1 MKFRVL
7 VGSLLVW
14 GSLPGWAMPGC
25 SMPDCSMSDCSM
37 SGCSMS
43 GCSKLGR
50 TMSGCSMSGCSKLGR
65 TMSGCSMS
73 GRTMLGRTMSGW
85 GTLALSGAR
94 SSCASGPSLEHL
106 KKIEESPSFEHS
118 KKIEESPSL
127 EHLKKIEESPSSQE
141 RKGDR
146 KADAEQLARALDYF
160 ASEKFHE
167 SLVLLQPLNRRYKLN
182 PRYRAYL
189 AVCLYYE
196 WEYAEAIRLFDEV
209 LPLLQGLA
217 PHELSLYYW
226 MDAES
231 YFALQQYDRALPLY
245 GKMLPLCRDNEKPD
259 AYYRLGF
266 CHLFA
271 AEASGASSSEK
282 VSGSSE
288 SSGASEKAS
297 GSSEKAS
304 GSSESSGSSAEE
316 RKKAKECFE
325 LSLEGYLKYRNTPN
339 EQARIAQI
347 RHMIGGLK

>member
-7 VGSLLVW
+7 VGSLLIW
-14 GSLPGWAMPGC
+14 GSLPGCSMTGWAMSDC
-25 SMPDCSMSDCSM
+25 SKPDCSMSDCSKPD
-37 SGCSMS
+37 CSMP
-43 GCSKLGR
+43 GV
-50 TMSGCSMSGCSKLGR
+50 
-65 TMSGCSMS
+65 
-73 GRTMLGRTMSGW
+73 
-85 GTLALSGAR
+85 GTLALSGSR
-94 SSCASGPSLEHL
+94 SSCAFSPSLAY
-106 KKIEESPSFEHS
+106 S
-118 KKIEESPSL
+118 KKIEESPTF
-127 EHLKKIEESPSSQE
+127 QE
-141 RKGDR
+141 KKGDR

-160 ASEKFHE
+160 SSEKFHE
-167 SLVLLQPLNRRYKLN
+167 CLMLLQPLNRRYKLN

-209 LPLLQGLA
+209 IPLLQGVA

-259 AYYRLGF
+259 AYYRMGF

-271 AEASGASSSEK
+271 AESSGASSSEK

-288 SSGASEKAS
+288 SSGASEKV
-297 GSSEKAS
+297 S

-339 EQARIAQI
+339 EKARIAQI

>member
-7 VGSLLVW
+7 VCSLLVW
-14 GSLPGWAMPGC
+14 GSLPGSSMPGRTIPG
-25 SMPDCSMSDCSM
+25 SSIP
-37 SGCSMS
+37 
-43 GCSKLGR
+43 GR
-50 TMSGCSMSGCSKLGR
+50 TMLSW
-65 TMSGCSMS
+65 SMS
-73 GRTMLGRTMSGW
+73 GRTMSDRTMPGSSMPGSSMPGSSMPGSSMPSRTMSGMSMSGL
-85 GTLALSGAR
+85 GTLAFSGSR
-94 SSCASGPSLEHL
+94 SSCAFSPSLL
-106 KKIEESPSFEHS
+106 HS
-118 KKIEESPSL
+118 KKIEESPCLVHS
-127 EHLKKIEESPSSQE
+127 KKIEESLSFQE
-141 RKGDR
+141 KKSER
-146 KADAEQLARALDYF
+146 KADAELLARALDYF
-160 ASEKFHE
+160 SSEKFHE
-167 SLVLLQPLNRRYKLN
+167 CLVLLQPLNRRYKLN

-209 LPLLQGLA
+209 IPLLQGVA

-245 GKMLPLCRDNEKPD
+245 EKMLPLCRDNEKPD

-271 AEASGASSSEK
+271 AESFGAS
-282 VSGSSE
+282 
-288 SSGASEKAS
+288 
-297 GSSEKAS
+297 SSEKAS

-339 EQARIAQI
+339 EKARIAQI

>member
-14 GSLPGWAMPGC
+14 GSLPGCSMTGWAMSDC
-25 SMPDCSMSDCSM
+25 SKPDCSMSDCSM
-37 SGCSMS
+37 SDCSMP
-43 GCSKLGR
+43 GL
-50 TMSGCSMSGCSKLGR
+50 
-65 TMSGCSMS
+65 
-73 GRTMLGRTMSGW
+73 
-85 GTLALSGAR
+85 GTLALSGSR
-94 SSCASGPSLEHL
+94 SSCAFSPSLA
-106 KKIEESPSFEHS
+106 HS
-118 KKIEESPSL
+118 KKIEESPSF
-127 EHLKKIEESPSSQE
+127 QE
-141 RKGDR
+141 KKGDR

-160 ASEKFHE
+160 SSEKFHE
-167 SLVLLQPLNRRYKLN
+167 CLMLLQPLNRRYKLN

-196 WEYAEAIRLFDEV
+196 WEYDEAVKLFDEV
-209 LPLLQGLA
+209 IPLLQGVA

-245 GKMLPLCRDNEKPD
+245 EKMLPVCWENEKPD

-288 SSGASEKAS
+288 SLGASEKAS
-297 GSSEKAS
+297 GSSE
-304 GSSESSGSSAEE
+304 SSDSSAEE

-339 EQARIAQI
+339 EKARIAQI
-347 RHMIGGLK
+347 RHMLGGLK

>member
-1 MKFRVL
+1 MKLRIL

-14 GSLPGWAMPGC
+14 GSLLGWAMPGIGALAI
-25 SMPDCSMSDCSM
+25 
-37 SGCSMS
+37 SG
-43 GCSKLGR
+43 GR
-50 TMSGCSMSGCSKLGR
+50 SF
-65 TMSGCSMS
+65 
-73 GRTMLGRTMSGW
+73 
-85 GTLALSGAR
+85 
-94 SSCASGPSLEHL
+94 CAFSPSLNRSE
-106 KKIEESPSFEHS
+106 KIEESASFQE
-118 KKIEESPSL
+118 KK
-127 EHLKKIEESPSSQE
+127 
-141 RKGDR
+141 RDR
-146 KADAEQLARALDYF
+146 KEDAEQLARALDYF

-167 SLVLLQPLNRRYKLN
+167 CLVLLQPLNRRYKLN

-209 LPLLQGLA
+209 IPLLQGLA

-271 AEASGASSSEK
+271 AE
-282 VSGSSE
+282 
-288 SSGASEKAS
+288 SSGAS
-297 GSSEKAS
+297 SSEKAS
-304 GSSESSGSSAEE
+304 GSSESSGSLAEE

-325 LSLEGYLKYRNTPN
+325 LSLEGYLKYRNPPN
-339 EQARIAQI
+339 EKARIAQI
-347 RHMIGGLK
+347 RHMLGGLK

>member
-14 GSLPGWAMPGC
+14 GSFPGCSMAGWAMPGWAMPGC
-25 SMPDCSMSDCSM
+25 SMPDCSMP
-37 SGCSMS
+37 GV
-43 GCSKLGR
+43 
-50 TMSGCSMSGCSKLGR
+50 
-65 TMSGCSMS
+65 
-73 GRTMLGRTMSGW
+73 
-85 GTLALSGAR
+85 GTLALSGSR
-94 SSCASGPSLEHL
+94 SSCAFSPSLA
-106 KKIEESPSFEHS
+106 HS
-118 KKIEESPSL
+118 KKIEESASFQV
-127 EHLKKIEESPSSQE
+127 K
-141 RKGDR
+141 KGDR

-160 ASEKFHE
+160 SSEKFHE
-167 SLVLLQPLNRRYKLN
+167 CLVLLQPLNRRYKLN

-209 LPLLQGLA
+209 IPLLQGLA

-245 GKMLPLCRDNEKPD
+245 EKMLPLCRDNEKPD

-271 AEASGASSSEK
+271 
-282 VSGSSE
+282 
-288 SSGASEKAS
+288 
-297 GSSEKAS
+297 
-304 GSSESSGSSAEE
+304 EE

-325 LSLEGYLKYRNTPN
+325 LSLEGYLKYWNTPK
-339 EQARIAQI
+339 EKARIAQI

>member
-1 MKFRVL
+1 MKLRIL

-14 GSLPGWAMPGC
+14 GSLPGWGA
-25 SMPDCSMSDCSM
+25 
-37 SGCSMS
+37 
-43 GCSKLGR
+43 L
-50 TMSGCSMSGCSKLGR
+50 T
-65 TMSGCSMS
+65 
-73 GRTMLGRTMSGW
+73 
-85 GTLALSGAR
+85 LSGGR
-94 SSCASGPSLEHL
+94 SFCA
-106 KKIEESPSFEHS
+106 F
-118 KKIEESPSL
+118 SPSL
-127 EHLKKIEESPSSQE
+127 NRWETVAESASFQEKCTFSPSLNRSEKAAESASFQVK
-141 RKGDR
+141 KGDR
-146 KADAEQLARALDYF
+146 KEDAEQLARALDYF

-167 SLVLLQPLNRRYKLN
+167 CLVLLQPLDGRYKLN

-209 LPLLQGLA
+209 LPQLQGLA

-231 YFALQQYDRALPLY
+231 YFALQQYARALPLY
-245 GKMLPLCRDNEKPD
+245 EKMLPICWENEKPD
-259 AYYRLGF
+259 AYYRMGF

-271 AEASGASSSEK
+271 AESSGASSSEK
-282 VSGSSE
+282 V
-288 SSGASEKAS
+288 
-297 GSSEKAS
+297 S

-339 EQARIAQI
+339 EKARIAQI

>member
-1 MKFRVL
+1 MKLRIL

-14 GSLPGWAMPGC
+14 GSLLDCSMAGWAMSDC
-25 SMPDCSMSDCSM
+25 SKPDCSMSDCSM
-37 SGCSMS
+37 PGV
-43 GCSKLGR
+43 
-50 TMSGCSMSGCSKLGR
+50 
-65 TMSGCSMS
+65 
-73 GRTMLGRTMSGW
+73 
-85 GTLALSGAR
+85 GTLALSWSR
-94 SSCASGPSLEHL
+94 SSCAFSPSL
-106 KKIEESPSFEHS
+106 EHS
-118 KKIEESPSL
+118 KKIEESPSF
-127 EHLKKIEESPSSQE
+127 QE
-141 RKGDR
+141 KKGDR
-146 KADAEQLARALDYF
+146 KEDAEQLARALDYF

-167 SLVLLQPLNRRYKLN
+167 CLVLLQPLNRRYKLN

-209 LPLLQGLA
+209 LPQLQGLA

-245 GKMLPLCRDNEKPD
+245 EKMLPLCRDNEKPD

-288 SSGASEKAS
+288 SSG
-297 GSSEKAS
+297 
-304 GSSESSGSSAEE
+304 SSAEE

-339 EQARIAQI
+339 EKARIAQI

>member
-7 VGSLLVW
+7 VCSLLVW
-14 GSLPGWAMPGC
+14 GSFPGC
-25 SMPDCSMSDCSM
+25 SMAGWAMSDCSKPDCSMSDCSM
-37 SGCSMS
+37 PGIGALAISG
-43 GCSKLGR
+43 GR
-50 TMSGCSMSGCSKLGR
+50 SF
-65 TMSGCSMS
+65 
-73 GRTMLGRTMSGW
+73 
-85 GTLALSGAR
+85 
-94 SSCASGPSLEHL
+94 CAFSPSLNRSE
-106 KKIEESPSFEHS
+106 KIEESASF
-118 KKIEESPSL
+118 
-127 EHLKKIEESPSSQE
+127 QE
-141 RKGDR
+141 KKGDR

-167 SLVLLQPLNRRYKLN
+167 CLVLLQPLNRRYKLN

-196 WEYAEAIRLFDEV
+196 WEYTEAIRLFDEV

-231 YFALQQYDRALPLY
+231 YFALQQYARALPLY
-245 GKMLPLCRDNEKPD
+245 GRMLPLCRDNEKPD
-259 AYYRLGF
+259 AYYRMGF

-271 AEASGASSSEK
+271 AESSEGSSSEK

-288 SSGASEKAS
+288 SSGASEKF
-297 GSSEKAS
+297 S

-339 EQARIAQI
+339 EKARIAQI

>member
-14 GSLPGWAMPGC
+14 GSLPGWAVPGWAMPG
-25 SMPDCSMSDCSM
+25 S
-37 SGCSMS
+37 
-43 GCSKLGR
+43 
-50 TMSGCSMSGCSKLGR
+50 
-65 TMSGCSMS
+65 SMS
-73 GRTMLGRTMSGW
+73 GRTMQSLGI
-85 GTLALSGAR
+85 LALSGSR
-94 SSCASGPSLEHL
+94 TSCAFSPSL
-106 KKIEESPSFEHS
+106 EHS
-118 KKIEESPSL
+118 KKIEESPTFQ
-127 EHLKKIEESPSSQE
+127 EKKS
-141 RKGDR
+141 DR
-146 KADAEQLARALDYF
+146 KEDAEQLARALDYF

-167 SLVLLQPLNRRYKLN
+167 CLVLLQPLNRRYKLN

-231 YFALQQYDRALPLY
+231 YFALQQYARALPLY
-245 GKMLPLCRDNEKPD
+245 ENMLPICWENEKPD
-259 AYYRLGF
+259 AYYRMGF

-271 AEASGASSSEK
+271 AE
-282 VSGSSE
+282 
-288 SSGASEKAS
+288 SSGASEKAL
-297 GSSEKAS
+297 GSSESSEASEKVS

-339 EQARIAQI
+339 EKARIAQI

>member
-14 GSLPGWAMPGC
+14 GSFPGC
-25 SMPDCSMSDCSM
+25 SMAGWAMSDCSKPDCSMSDCSM
-37 SGCSMS
+37 PGVE
-43 GCSKLGR
+43 
-50 TMSGCSMSGCSKLGR
+50 
-65 TMSGCSMS
+65 
-73 GRTMLGRTMSGW
+73 
-85 GTLALSGAR
+85 TLALSGGR
-94 SSCASGPSLEHL
+94 SFCAFSPSL
-106 KKIEESPSFEHS
+106 EHS
-118 KKIEESPSL
+118 KKIEESPTFQ
-127 EHLKKIEESPSSQE
+127 EKKS
-141 RKGDR
+141 DR
-146 KADAEQLARALDYF
+146 KEDAEQLARALDYF
-160 ASEKFHE
+160 SSEKFHE
-167 SLVLLQPLNRRYKLN
+167 CLVLLQPLNRRYKLN

-196 WEYAEAIRLFDEV
+196 WEYDEAVKLFDEV
-209 LPLLQGLA
+209 IPLLQGVA

-245 GKMLPLCRDNEKPD
+245 EKMLPLCRDNEKPD

-271 AEASGASSSEK
+271 AESSGASSSEK

-288 SSGASEKAS
+288 SSEAS
-297 GSSEKAS
+297 SSEKVS
-304 GSSESSGSSAEE
+304 GSSESLEASTAE

>member
-1 MKFRVL
+1 MKFRIL

-14 GSLPGWAMPGC
+14 GSLLGCSMPGWAMSGWAMPGC
-25 SMPDCSMSDCSM
+25 SMPDCSKPDCSKPDCSMSDCSM
-37 SGCSMS
+37 PGVE
-43 GCSKLGR
+43 
-50 TMSGCSMSGCSKLGR
+50 
-65 TMSGCSMS
+65 
-73 GRTMLGRTMSGW
+73 
-85 GTLALSGAR
+85 TLALSGSR
-94 SSCASGPSLEHL
+94 SSCA
-106 KKIEESPSFEHS
+106 F
-118 KKIEESPSL
+118 SPSL
-127 EHLKKIEESPSSQE
+127 NRSETAAESASFQVK
-141 RKGDR
+141 KGDR
-146 KADAEQLARALDYF
+146 KEDAEQLARALDYF

-167 SLVLLQPLNRRYKLN
+167 CLVLLQPLNRRYKLN

-209 LPLLQGLA
+209 LPQLQGLA

-245 GKMLPLCRDNEKPD
+245 EKMLPLCRDNEKPD
-259 AYYRLGF
+259 AYYRMGF

-271 AEASGASSSEK
+271 A
-282 VSGSSE
+282 
-288 SSGASEKAS
+288 
-297 GSSEKAS
+297 
-304 GSSESSGSSAEE
+304 E

-339 EQARIAQI
+339 EKARIAQI

>member
-7 VGSLLVW
+7 VGSLLIW
-14 GSLPGWAMPGC
+14 GSLPGCSMTGWAM
-25 SMPDCSMSDCSM
+25 SDCSMSDCSM
-37 SGCSMS
+37 PG
-43 GCSKLGR
+43 L
-50 TMSGCSMSGCSKLGR
+50 
-65 TMSGCSMS
+65 
-73 GRTMLGRTMSGW
+73 
-85 GTLALSGAR
+85 GTLALSGSR
-94 SSCASGPSLEHL
+94 SSCAFSPSLA
-106 KKIEESPSFEHS
+106 HS
-118 KKIEESPSL
+118 KKIEESPTF
-127 EHLKKIEESPSSQE
+127 QE
-141 RKGDR
+141 KKGDR

-160 ASEKFHE
+160 SSEKFHE
-167 SLVLLQPLNRRYKLN
+167 CLMLLQPLNRRYKLN

-209 LPLLQGLA
+209 IPQLQGVA

-245 GKMLPLCRDNEKPD
+245 EKMLPLCRDNEKPD
-259 AYYRLGF
+259 AYYRMGF

-271 AEASGASSSEK
+271 AESSGASSSEK

-288 SSGASEKAS
+288 SLEASTA
-297 GSSEKAS
+297 
-304 GSSESSGSSAEE
+304 E

>member
-14 GSLPGWAMPGC
+14 GSLPGWAMPGWAMSDC
-25 SMPDCSMSDCSM
+25 SMSDCSKPDCSMSDCSKPDCSMSDCSM
-37 SGCSMS
+37 SDCSMP
-43 GCSKLGR
+43 GL
-50 TMSGCSMSGCSKLGR
+50 
-65 TMSGCSMS
+65 
-73 GRTMLGRTMSGW
+73 
-85 GTLALSGAR
+85 GTLALSGSR
-94 SSCASGPSLEHL
+94 SSCAFSPSLA
-106 KKIEESPSFEHS
+106 HS
-118 KKIEESPSL
+118 KKIEESPSF
-127 EHLKKIEESPSSQE
+127 QE
-141 RKGDR
+141 KKGDR

-160 ASEKFHE
+160 SSEKFHE
-167 SLVLLQPLNRRYKLN
+167 CLVLLQPLNRRYKLN

-196 WEYAEAIRLFDEV
+196 WEYDEAVKLFDEV
-209 LPLLQGLA
+209 IPLLQGVA

-245 GKMLPLCRDNEKPD
+245 EKMLPLCRDNEKPD

-271 AEASGASSSEK
+271 AE
-282 VSGSSE
+282 
-288 SSGASEKAS
+288 SSGAS
-297 GSSEKAS
+297 SSEKAS
-304 GSSESSGSSAEE
+304 GSSESSGSSAAE

-339 EQARIAQI
+339 EKARIAQI

>member
-1 MKFRVL
+1 MKLRIL

-14 GSLPGWAMPGC
+14 GSLPGWSMPGWGALVL
-25 SMPDCSMSDCSM
+25 SW
-37 SGCSMS
+37 
-43 GCSKLGR
+43 GR
-50 TMSGCSMSGCSKLGR
+50 SF
-65 TMSGCSMS
+65 
-73 GRTMLGRTMSGW
+73 
-85 GTLALSGAR
+85 
-94 SSCASGPSLEHL
+94 CA
-106 KKIEESPSFEHS
+106 F
-118 KKIEESPSL
+118 SPSL
-127 EHLKKIEESPSSQE
+127 NRSETAAESASFQE
-141 RKGDR
+141 KKGDR
-146 KADAEQLARALDYF
+146 KEDAEQLARALDYF
-160 ASEKFHE
+160 SSEKFHE
-167 SLVLLQPLNRRYKLN
+167 CLVLLQPLNRRYKLN

-209 LPLLQGLA
+209 IPQLQGLA

-245 GKMLPLCRDNEKPD
+245 EKMLPICWENEKPD
-259 AYYRLGF
+259 AYYRMGF

-271 AEASGASSSEK
+271 AEASGASEK

-288 SSGASEKAS
+288 SSGAS
-297 GSSEKAS
+297 SSEKAS

-339 EQARIAQI
+339 EKARIAQI
-347 RHMIGGLK
+347 RHMLGGLK

>member
-14 GSLPGWAMPGC
+14 GSLLGCSMAGWAMSGS
-25 SMPDCSMSDCSM
+25 SMSDCSMSDCSM
-37 SGCSMS
+37 PGV
-43 GCSKLGR
+43 
-50 TMSGCSMSGCSKLGR
+50 
-65 TMSGCSMS
+65 
-73 GRTMLGRTMSGW
+73 
-85 GTLALSGAR
+85 GTLALSGSR
-94 SSCASGPSLEHL
+94 SSCAFSPSLA
-106 KKIEESPSFEHS
+106 HS
-118 KKIEESPSL
+118 KKIEESASFQV
-127 EHLKKIEESPSSQE
+127 K
-141 RKGDR
+141 KGDR
-146 KADAEQLARALDYF
+146 KEDAELLARALDYF

-167 SLVLLQPLNRRYKLN
+167 CLILLQPLNRRYKLN

-209 LPLLQGLA
+209 IPLLQGLA

-259 AYYRLGF
+259 AYYRMGF
-266 CHLFA
+266 CHLF
-271 AEASGASSSEK
+271 
-282 VSGSSE
+282 
-288 SSGASEKAS
+288 
-297 GSSEKAS
+297 
-304 GSSESSGSSAEE
+304 AEE

-325 LSLEGYLKYRNTPN
+325 LSLEGYLKYRNTPK
-339 EQARIAQI
+339 EKARIAQI

>member
-14 GSLPGWAMPGC
+14 GSLPGWAMPGWAMSDC
-25 SMPDCSMSDCSM
+25 SMSDCSMSDCSKPDCSMSDCSM
-37 SGCSMS
+37 SDCSMP
-43 GCSKLGR
+43 GVE
-50 TMSGCSMSGCSKLGR
+50 
-65 TMSGCSMS
+65 
-73 GRTMLGRTMSGW
+73 
-85 GTLALSGAR
+85 TLALSGSR
-94 SSCASGPSLEHL
+94 SSCAFSPSLA
-106 KKIEESPSFEHS
+106 HS
-118 KKIEESPSL
+118 KKIEESPTFQ
-127 EHLKKIEESPSSQE
+127 EKKSE
-141 RKGDR
+141 R
-146 KADAEQLARALDYF
+146 KADAELLARALDYF

-167 SLVLLQPLNRRYKLN
+167 CLVLLQPLNRRYKLN

-209 LPLLQGLA
+209 IPLLQGVA

-231 YFALQQYDRALPLY
+231 YFALQQYDRALLLY
-245 GKMLPLCRDNEKPD
+245 EKMLPLCRDNEKPD

-271 AEASGASSSEK
+271 
-282 VSGSSE
+282 
-288 SSGASEKAS
+288 
-297 GSSEKAS
+297 
-304 GSSESSGSSAEE
+304 EE

-325 LSLEGYLKYRNTPN
+325 LSLKGYLKYRNTPN
-339 EQARIAQI
+339 EKARIAQI

>member
-7 VGSLLVW
+7 VGSLLIW
-14 GSLPGWAMPGC
+14 GSLPGCSMTGWAMSDCSMPDCSMPDCSMPDC
-25 SMPDCSMSDCSM
+25 SMPDCSMSDCSKP
-37 SGCSMS
+37 G
-43 GCSKLGR
+43 L
-50 TMSGCSMSGCSKLGR
+50 
-65 TMSGCSMS
+65 
-73 GRTMLGRTMSGW
+73 
-85 GTLALSGAR
+85 GTLALSGSR
-94 SSCASGPSLEHL
+94 SSCAFSPSLA
-106 KKIEESPSFEHS
+106 HS
-118 KKIEESPSL
+118 KKIEESP
-127 EHLKKIEESPSSQE
+127 IFQE
-141 RKGDR
+141 KKGDR

-160 ASEKFHE
+160 SSEKFHE
-167 SLVLLQPLNRRYKLN
+167 CLMLLQPLNRRYKLN

-209 LPLLQGLA
+209 IPQLQGLA

-245 GKMLPLCRDNEKPD
+245 EKMLPLCRDNEKPD
-259 AYYRLGF
+259 AYYRMGF

-271 AEASGASSSEK
+271 EESSGASSSEK
-282 VSGSSE
+282 V
-288 SSGASEKAS
+288 
-297 GSSEKAS
+297 S

-325 LSLEGYLKYRNTPN
+325 LSLEGYLKYRNTPK
-339 EQARIAQI
+339 EKARIAQI

>member
-7 VGSLLVW
+7 VCSLLVW
-14 GSLPGWAMPGC
+14 GSLPGWAMP
-25 SMPDCSMSDCSM
+25 
-37 SGCSMS
+37 
-43 GCSKLGR
+43 
-50 TMSGCSMSGCSKLGR
+50 GCSKLGR

-118 KKIEESPSL
+118 KKIEESPS
-127 EHLKKIEESPSSQE
+127 SQE
-141 RKGDR
+141 RKSDK

-160 ASEKFHE
+160 SSEKFHE
-167 SLVLLQPLNRRYKLN
+167 CLILLQPLNRRYKLN

-209 LPLLQGLA
+209 IPQLQGLA

-245 GKMLPLCRDNEKPD
+245 EKMLPLCRDNEKPD

-271 AEASGASSSEK
+271 AESSEASSSEK

-288 SSGASEKAS
+288 SLGASTA
-297 GSSEKAS
+297 
-304 GSSESSGSSAEE
+304 E

>member
-7 VGSLLVW
+7 VCSLLVW
-14 GSLPGWAMPGC
+14 GSFPGC
-25 SMPDCSMSDCSM
+25 SMAGWAMSDCSKPGSSMSDCLM
-37 SGCSMS
+37 PGV
-43 GCSKLGR
+43 
-50 TMSGCSMSGCSKLGR
+50 
-65 TMSGCSMS
+65 
-73 GRTMLGRTMSGW
+73 
-85 GTLALSGAR
+85 GTLALSGSR
-94 SSCASGPSLEHL
+94 SSCAFSPSLA
-106 KKIEESPSFEHS
+106 HS
-118 KKIEESPSL
+118 KKIEESPSFQ
-127 EHLKKIEESPSSQE
+127 EKKE
-141 RKGDR
+141 DR
-146 KADAEQLARALDYF
+146 KEDAEQLARALDYF

-167 SLVLLQPLNRRYKLN
+167 CLVLLQPLNRRYKLN

-209 LPLLQGLA
+209 IPLLQGLA

-245 GKMLPLCRDNEKPD
+245 EKMLPLCRDNEKPD

-271 AEASGASSSEK
+271 AESSEASSSEKK

-288 SSGASEKAS
+288 SSGA
-297 GSSEKAS
+297 SEKAS

-339 EQARIAQI
+339 EKARIAQI

>member
-14 GSLPGWAMPGC
+14 GSLPGCSMTGWAMSDC
-25 SMPDCSMSDCSM
+25 STPDSSMSDCSM
-37 SGCSMS
+37 PG
-43 GCSKLGR
+43 L
-50 TMSGCSMSGCSKLGR
+50 
-65 TMSGCSMS
+65 
-73 GRTMLGRTMSGW
+73 
-85 GTLALSGAR
+85 GTLALSGSR
-94 SSCASGPSLEHL
+94 SSCAFSPSLNRSETAA
-106 KKIEESPSFEHS
+106 ESPSF
-118 KKIEESPSL
+118 
-127 EHLKKIEESPSSQE
+127 QE
-141 RKGDR
+141 KKGDR

-167 SLVLLQPLNRRYKLN
+167 CLVLLQPLNRRYKLN

-196 WEYAEAIRLFDEV
+196 WEYDEAVKLFDEV
-209 LPLLQGLA
+209 IPLLQGVA

-271 AEASGASSSEK
+271 AE
-282 VSGSSE
+282 
-288 SSGASEKAS
+288 SSGASNV
-297 GSSEKAS
+297 
-304 GSSESSGSSAEE
+304 E

-347 RHMIGGLK
+347 RHMLGGLK

>member
-14 GSLPGWAMPGC
+14 GSFPGC
-25 SMPDCSMSDCSM
+25 SMAGWAMSDCSMFDCSMSDCSM
-37 SGCSMS
+37 PG
-43 GCSKLGR
+43 L
-50 TMSGCSMSGCSKLGR
+50 
-65 TMSGCSMS
+65 
-73 GRTMLGRTMSGW
+73 
-85 GTLALSGAR
+85 GTLALSGSR
-94 SSCASGPSLEHL
+94 SSCAFSPSLA
-106 KKIEESPSFEHS
+106 HS
-118 KKIEESPSL
+118 KKIEESP
-127 EHLKKIEESPSSQE
+127 IFQE
-141 RKGDR
+141 KKGDR

-160 ASEKFHE
+160 SSEKFHE
-167 SLVLLQPLNRRYKLN
+167 CLMLLQPLNRRYKLN

-209 LPLLQGLA
+209 IPLLQGVA

-231 YFALQQYDRALPLY
+231 YFALQQYARALPLY
-245 GKMLPLCRDNEKPD
+245 EKMLPLCRDNEKPD
-259 AYYRLGF
+259 AYYRMGF

-271 AEASGASSSEK
+271 AEASGVSSSEK

-288 SSGASEKAS
+288 SSGAS
-297 GSSEKAS
+297 SSEKAS

-339 EQARIAQI
+339 EKARIAQI

>member
-14 GSLPGWAMPGC
+14 GSLPGWAMPGWAM
-25 SMPDCSMSDCSM
+25 SDCSMSDCSKPD
-37 SGCSMS
+37 CSMP
-43 GCSKLGR
+43 GL
-50 TMSGCSMSGCSKLGR
+50 
-65 TMSGCSMS
+65 
-73 GRTMLGRTMSGW
+73 
-85 GTLALSGAR
+85 GTLALSGSR
-94 SSCASGPSLEHL
+94 SSCAFSPSLA
-106 KKIEESPSFEHS
+106 HS
-118 KKIEESPSL
+118 KKIEESPSF
-127 EHLKKIEESPSSQE
+127 QE
-141 RKGDR
+141 KKGDR

-160 ASEKFHE
+160 SSEKFHE
-167 SLVLLQPLNRRYKLN
+167 CLVLLQPLNRRYKLN

-196 WEYAEAIRLFDEV
+196 WEYDEAVKLFDEV
-209 LPLLQGLA
+209 IPLLQGVA

-245 GKMLPLCRDNEKPD
+245 EKMLPLCRDNEKPD

-271 AEASGASSSEK
+271 AESSGASSSEK

-288 SSGASEKAS
+288 SSEA
-297 GSSEKAS
+297 SEKAS

-339 EQARIAQI
+339 EKARIAQI
-347 RHMIGGLK
+347 RHMLGGLK

>member
-1 MKFRVL
+1 MKFRIL

-14 GSLPGWAMPGC
+14 GSLPGWAVPGWA
-25 SMPDCSMSDCSM
+25 MSDCSM

-43 GCSKLGR
+43 GCS
-50 TMSGCSMSGCSKLGR
+50 MSDCSMSGL
-65 TMSGCSMS
+65 
-73 GRTMLGRTMSGW
+73 
-85 GTLALSGAR
+85 GTLALSGSK
-94 SSCASGPSLEHL
+94 SSCA
-106 KKIEESPSFEHS
+106 F
-118 KKIEESPSL
+118 SPSL
-127 EHLKKIEESPSSQE
+127 EHSKKIEESPSSQE
-141 RKGDR
+141 RKSDK

-160 ASEKFHE
+160 SSEKFHE
-167 SLVLLQPLNRRYKLN
+167 CLVLLQPLNRRYKLN

-209 LPLLQGLA
+209 LPQLQGLA

-245 GKMLPLCRDNEKPD
+245 EKMLPLCRDNEKPD
-259 AYYRLGF
+259 AYYRMGF

-271 AEASGASSSEK
+271 AESLGASEK

-288 SSGASEKAS
+288 SSGA
-297 GSSEKAS
+297 SEKAS

-339 EQARIAQI
+339 EKARIAQI

>member
-14 GSLPGWAMPGC
+14 GSFPGC
-25 SMPDCSMSDCSM
+25 SMAGWAMSDCSKPDCSMP
-37 SGCSMS
+37 GV
-43 GCSKLGR
+43 
-50 TMSGCSMSGCSKLGR
+50 
-65 TMSGCSMS
+65 
-73 GRTMLGRTMSGW
+73 
-85 GTLALSGAR
+85 GTLALSGGR
-94 SSCASGPSLEHL
+94 SFCAFSPSLNRSE
-106 KKIEESPSFEHS
+106 KIEESASFQV
-118 KKIEESPSL
+118 K
-127 EHLKKIEESPSSQE
+127 
-141 RKGDR
+141 KGDR
-146 KADAEQLARALDYF
+146 KEDAELLARALDYF

-167 SLVLLQPLNRRYKLN
+167 CLILLQPLNRRYKLN

-209 LPLLQGLA
+209 LPQLQGLA

-245 GKMLPLCRDNEKPD
+245 EKMLPLCRDNEKPD
-259 AYYRLGF
+259 AYYRMGF

-271 AEASGASSSEK
+271 A
-282 VSGSSE
+282 
-288 SSGASEKAS
+288 
-297 GSSEKAS
+297 
-304 GSSESSGSSAEE
+304 E

>member
-1 MKFRVL
+1 MKFRIL

-14 GSLPGWAMPGC
+14 GSLPGWAVPGLGALAI
-25 SMPDCSMSDCSM
+25 
-37 SGCSMS
+37 SG
-43 GCSKLGR
+43 GR
-50 TMSGCSMSGCSKLGR
+50 SF
-65 TMSGCSMS
+65 
-73 GRTMLGRTMSGW
+73 
-85 GTLALSGAR
+85 
-94 SSCASGPSLEHL
+94 CAFSPSLNRSE
-106 KKIEESPSFEHS
+106 KIEESASFQE
-118 KKIEESPSL
+118 KCAFSPSL
-127 EHLKKIEESPSSQE
+127 NRWETAAESASFQVK
-141 RKGDR
+141 KGDR
-146 KADAEQLARALDYF
+146 KEDAEQLARALDYF

-167 SLVLLQPLNRRYKLN
+167 CLVLLQPLNRRYKLN

-209 LPLLQGLA
+209 LPQLQGLA

-231 YFALQQYDRALPLY
+231 YFALQQYARALPLY
-245 GKMLPLCRDNEKPD
+245 EKMLPICWENEKPD
-259 AYYRLGF
+259 AYYRMGF

-271 AEASGASSSEK
+271 AESSGASSSEK

-288 SSGASEKAS
+288 SSEA
-297 GSSEKAS
+297 SEKAS

-339 EQARIAQI
+339 EKARIAQI

>member
-1 MKFRVL
+1 MKLRIL

-14 GSLPGWAMPGC
+14 GSFPGC
-25 SMPDCSMSDCSM
+25 SMAGWAMSDCSKPGSSMSDCSKP
-37 SGCSMS
+37 GV
-43 GCSKLGR
+43 
-50 TMSGCSMSGCSKLGR
+50 
-65 TMSGCSMS
+65 
-73 GRTMLGRTMSGW
+73 
-85 GTLALSGAR
+85 GTLALSGSR
-94 SSCASGPSLEHL
+94 SSCAFSPSL
-106 KKIEESPSFEHS
+106 EHS
-118 KKIEESPSL
+118 KKIEESPSFQ
-127 EHLKKIEESPSSQE
+127 EKKE
-141 RKGDR
+141 DR
-146 KADAEQLARALDYF
+146 KEDAEQLARALDYF

-167 SLVLLQPLNRRYKLN
+167 CLVLLQPLNRRYKLN

-209 LPLLQGLA
+209 IPLLQGVA

-271 AEASGASSSEK
+271 AESSGASSSEK

-288 SSGASEKAS
+288 SSEGS
-297 GSSEKAS
+297 SSEKVS

-339 EQARIAQI
+339 EKARIAQI

>member
-14 GSLPGWAMPGC
+14 GSLPGCSMTGWAML
-25 SMPDCSMSDCSM
+25 DCSMSDCSM
-37 SGCSMS
+37 PG
-43 GCSKLGR
+43 L
-50 TMSGCSMSGCSKLGR
+50 
-65 TMSGCSMS
+65 
-73 GRTMLGRTMSGW
+73 
-85 GTLALSGAR
+85 GTLALSGSR
-94 SSCASGPSLEHL
+94 SSCAFSPSL
-106 KKIEESPSFEHS
+106 EHS
-118 KKIEESPSL
+118 KKIEESPTF
-127 EHLKKIEESPSSQE
+127 QE
-141 RKGDR
+141 KKGDR

-160 ASEKFHE
+160 SSEKFHE
-167 SLVLLQPLNRRYKLN
+167 CLVLLQPLNRRYKLN

-196 WEYAEAIRLFDEV
+196 WEYDEAVKLFDEV
-209 LPLLQGLA
+209 IPLLQGVA

-231 YFALQQYDRALPLY
+231 NFALQQYARALPLY
-245 GKMLPLCRDNEKPD
+245 EKMLPLCRDNEKPD

-271 AEASGASSSEK
+271 AESSGASSSEKASGSSESSGASSSEK

-288 SSGASEKAS
+288 SSEA
-297 GSSEKAS
+297 SSEKAS
-304 GSSESSGSSAEE
+304 GSSESSGSSAAE

-325 LSLEGYLKYRNTPN
+325 LSLEGYLKYRNTPK
-339 EQARIAQI
+339 EKSRIAQI

>member
-14 GSLPGWAMPGC
+14 GSLPGWAVPGWAMSDC
-25 SMPDCSMSDCSM
+25 SKPDCSMSDCSKPD
-37 SGCSMS
+37 CSMP
-43 GCSKLGR
+43 GL
-50 TMSGCSMSGCSKLGR
+50 
-65 TMSGCSMS
+65 
-73 GRTMLGRTMSGW
+73 
-85 GTLALSGAR
+85 GTLALSGSR
-94 SSCASGPSLEHL
+94 SSCAFSPSLA
-106 KKIEESPSFEHS
+106 HS
-118 KKIEESPSL
+118 KKIEESPTF
-127 EHLKKIEESPSSQE
+127 QE
-141 RKGDR
+141 KKGDR

-160 ASEKFHE
+160 SSEKFHE
-167 SLVLLQPLNRRYKLN
+167 CLMLLQPLNRRYKLN

-196 WEYAEAIRLFDEV
+196 WEYDEAVKLFDEV
-209 LPLLQGLA
+209 IPLLQGVA

-245 GKMLPLCRDNEKPD
+245 EKMLPLCRDNEKPD

-271 AEASGASSSEK
+271 AESSEASSSEK

-288 SSGASEKAS
+288 SLEASTA
-297 GSSEKAS
+297 
-304 GSSESSGSSAEE
+304 E

>member
-7 VGSLLVW
+7 VCCLLVW
-14 GSLPGWAMPGC
+14 GSLPGC
-25 SMPDCSMSDCSM
+25 SMP
-37 SGCSMS
+37 GV
-43 GCSKLGR
+43 
-50 TMSGCSMSGCSKLGR
+50 
-65 TMSGCSMS
+65 
-73 GRTMLGRTMSGW
+73 
-85 GTLALSGAR
+85 GTLALSGSR
-94 SSCASGPSLEHL
+94 SSCAFSPSLAY
-106 KKIEESPSFEHS
+106 S
-118 KKIEESPSL
+118 KKIEESPTF
-127 EHLKKIEESPSSQE
+127 QE
-141 RKGDR
+141 KKGDR

-167 SLVLLQPLNRRYKLN
+167 CLVLLQPLNRRYKLN

-196 WEYAEAIRLFDEV
+196 WEYDEAVKLFDEV
-209 LPLLQGLA
+209 IPLLQGVA

-245 GKMLPLCRDNEKPD
+245 EKMLPLCRDNEKPD

-271 AEASGASSSEK
+271 AE
-282 VSGSSE
+282 
-288 SSGASEKAS
+288 SSGAS
-297 GSSEKAS
+297 SSEKAS
-304 GSSESSGSSAEE
+304 GSSESSGASNVE

>member
-14 GSLPGWAMPGC
+14 GSLPGWAMPG
-25 SMPDCSMSDCSM
+25 SSM
-37 SGCSMS
+37 SGS
-43 GCSKLGR
+43 
-50 TMSGCSMSGCSKLGR
+50 
-65 TMSGCSMS
+65 SMS
-73 GRTMLGRTMSGW
+73 GRTMQSLGI
-85 GTLALSGAR
+85 LALSGGR
-94 SSCASGPSLEHL
+94 SFCAFSPSL
-106 KKIEESPSFEHS
+106 EHS
-118 KKIEESPSL
+118 KKIEESASF
-127 EHLKKIEESPSSQE
+127 QE
-141 RKGDR
+141 KKGDR

-160 ASEKFHE
+160 SSEKFHE
-167 SLVLLQPLNRRYKLN
+167 CLVLLQPLNRRYKLN

-209 LPLLQGLA
+209 IPLLQGVA

-231 YFALQQYDRALPLY
+231 YFALQQYARALPLY
-245 GKMLPLCRDNEKPD
+245 EKMLPLCRDNEKPD
-259 AYYRLGF
+259 AYYRMGF

-271 AEASGASSSEK
+271 AEASGASEK
-282 VSGSSE
+282 V
-288 SSGASEKAS
+288 
-297 GSSEKAS
+297 S

-339 EQARIAQI
+339 EKARIAQI
-347 RHMIGGLK
+347 RHMLGGLK

>member
-14 GSLPGWAMPGC
+14 GSFPGC
-25 SMPDCSMSDCSM
+25 SMAGWAMSDCSKPDCSMSDCSM
-37 SGCSMS
+37 PGIGALAISG
-43 GCSKLGR
+43 GR
-50 TMSGCSMSGCSKLGR
+50 SF
-65 TMSGCSMS
+65 
-73 GRTMLGRTMSGW
+73 
-85 GTLALSGAR
+85 
-94 SSCASGPSLEHL
+94 CA
-106 KKIEESPSFEHS
+106 F
-118 KKIEESPSL
+118 SPSL
-127 EHLKKIEESPSSQE
+127 NRSETAAESASFQE
-141 RKGDR
+141 KKGDR
-146 KADAEQLARALDYF
+146 KEDAEQLARALDYF

-167 SLVLLQPLNRRYKLN
+167 CLVLLQPLNRRYKLN

-245 GKMLPLCRDNEKPD
+245 GKMLPFCRDNEKPD

-271 AEASGASSSEK
+271 AESSGASSSEK

-288 SSGASEKAS
+288 SSEGS
-297 GSSEKAS
+297 SSEKVS

-339 EQARIAQI
+339 EKARIAQI